1 MRLSIFFPIVIS
13 LLCLTTSLSYCLKPE
28 REYRAI
34 PADYGIIYEE
44 VAFKTADGL
53 YLKGWFFPA
62 QDTTGIANNFIGRL
76 LPVPDEQKCIPR
88 DYIVKY
94 NEGGPTI
101 IICDGDA
108 GNMTYFIFYAYHLFT
123 KGYNVFTFDW
133 RGFGGSSDWPMEQDL
148 LCCSE
153 FITDYDA
160 AIDYV
165 KRRPEVD
172 STKIG
177 VLGFST
183 GAYLSFA
190 MAVKRTDVAAF
201 AGRALMTSFNDL
213 LPIVNRLDS
222 TRTFKAPL
230 HYPQEL
236 LPINGAKRMNKPAYI
251 IVGEK
256 DIRTP
261 PWMSEKIF
269 KLLEGPKEL
278 WIVPGAEHGGR
289 NGPDMY
295 NYPEFFMKVKGF
307 FDTYMTQNN
316 K

>member
-1 MRLSIFFPIVIS
+1 MKRSIVLLMAITVIS
-13 LLCLTTSLSYCLKPE
+13 LTASPTYCLKPE
-28 REYRAI
+28 RVYRAT
-34 PADYGIIYEE
+34 PSDYGIIYKE
-44 VAFKTADGL
+44 VTITTPNGL
-53 YLKGWFFPA
+53 NLRGWFFPA
-62 QDTTGIANNFIGRL
+62 QDTTGITNNIIGRL
-76 LPVPDEQKCIPR
+76 LPVPDEQKCTPR
-88 DYIVKY
+88 DYAVKY
-94 NEGGPTI
+94 NEKRPTI

-108 GNMTYFIFYAYHLFT
+108 GNMTYFIFYAYHFFT
-123 KGYNVFTFDW
+123 KGYNVLTFDW
-133 RGFGGSSDWPMEQDL
+133 RGFGGSSDWPMDQDL

-153 FITDYDA
+153 FLTDYDA

-201 AGRALMTSFNDL
+201 AGRALMTSFDDL
-213 LPIVNRLDS
+213 LSIVNRLDT
-222 TRTFKAPL
+222 TRTFKAPVN
-230 HYPQEL
+230 YPDEL
-236 LPINGAKRMNKPAYI
+236 LPMNCAKQMKKPAYL

-261 PWMSEKIF
+261 PWMSENIF
-269 KLLEGPKEL
+269 TLLRGPKEL

-307 FDTYMTQNN
+307 FDTYMTENN